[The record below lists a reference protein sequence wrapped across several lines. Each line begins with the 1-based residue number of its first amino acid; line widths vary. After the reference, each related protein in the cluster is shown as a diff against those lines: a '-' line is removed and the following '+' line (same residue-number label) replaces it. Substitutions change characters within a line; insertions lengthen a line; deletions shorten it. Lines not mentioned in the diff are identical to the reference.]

1 MTAYEYFGA
10 FFEEL
15 ASRGVRHAVCSPG
28 SRSAPLVLS
37 AHAEPRLRCWVQ
49 LDERAGG
56 YFALGLAKAR
66 RECVALIC
74 TSGSAAA
81 NYLPAVTEAFY
92 DGVALVV
99 LTADRPPELRDRGA
113 GQTIDQLG
121 LYGGHVRWG
130 VDLPVPGEVDPQHA
144 RFAAHRAVAA
154 AVGPPGGPVHLNAPL
169 REPLEPAGGQLPS
182 GVPGAEGPA
191 PLSGPAADAGGVAE
205 LARLVRNRERGV
217 LAIGPAD
224 LSEADAIAVK
234 QLGAHA
240 GWPLIAD
247 AASGLRAGDS
257 EGATIVAAG
266 QHLARTPSF
275 WDGHRPDV
283 VVRAGHPTASRAL
296 REGLAAWGSEIWL
309 VDHLDRWEEPTTVP
323 AGRWRSP
330 IGALAQGV
338 LASLGSDST
347 DPEPPQGSVD
357 QTAPE
362 GEGDRSESAWARSWR
377 LAENAAQ
384 QAITATLQ
392 PAPLL
397 EAGLA
402 RALGETVGPGAVLY
416 ASNSMPVRDL
426 DAFLAP
432 HVQLPR
438 VVAHRGTNGIDG
450 VVSAAAGMAAV
461 SPGPV
466 VLLAGDLAL
475 LHDLGGLLGAA
486 RLGIDLTVVVPN
498 NDGGGIFSFLPVAT
512 ALPEPVFKQFFDTPH
527 GTDLS
532 AVVTGLGARHHRVD
546 DEATLREALGIC
558 TAAGGIAVIEVPVD
572 TEANVAQHRLLERCV
587 RDAVARTVRTG

>member
-56 YFALGLAKAR
+56 FFALGLAKAR
-66 RECVALIC
+66 RECVALVC

-92 DGVALVV
+92 DGVALVL

-113 GQTIDQLG
+113 GQTIDQIG
-121 LYGGHVRWG
+121 LYGSHVRWAA
-130 VDLPVPGEVDPQHA
+130 DLPVPGEVDPDHA
-144 RFAAHRAVAA
+144 RFTAHRAVAA
-154 AVGPPGGPVHLNAPL
+154 AVGPPGGPVHLNVPL
-169 REPLEPAGGQLPS
+169 REPLEPAGGHLGAGASGADPPS
-182 GVPGAEGPA
+182 PRPA
-191 PLSGPAADAGGVAE
+191 PAADPSEVAE
-205 LARLVRNRERGV
+205 LAQLVRSRERGV

-224 LSEADAIAVK
+224 LCEADADALK

-247 AASGLRAGDS
+247 AASGLRAGS
-257 EGATIVAAG
+257 SGGATIVAAG

-275 WDGHRPDV
+275 WEGHRPDV
-283 VVRAGHPTASRAL
+283 LVRAGHPTAARAL

-309 VDHLDRWEEPTTVP
+309 VDPLGRWEEPTTVP

-330 IGALAQGV
+330 IGALARAV
-338 LASLGSDST
+338 LATLGSDSR
-347 DPEPPQGSVD
+347 DPESPRPRPDRMPPEND
-357 QTAPE
+357 P
-362 GEGDRSESAWARSWR
+362 DRSESAWARSWR
-377 LAENAAQ
+377 LAESAAQ
-384 QAITATLQ
+384 QTITATLE

-402 RALGETVGPGAVLY
+402 RVLGEALGPGAVLY

-432 HVQLPR
+432 GGRVPR

-450 VVSAAAGMAAV
+450 VVSAAAGMAAAG
-461 SPGPV
+461 SDPV

-475 LHDLGGLLGAA
+475 LHDLGGVLGAA

-498 NDGGGIFSFLPVAT
+498 NDGGGIFSFLPVA
-512 ALPEPVFKQFFDTPH
+512 AAVPGPVFEQFFDTPH
-527 GTDLS
+527 GADLS
-532 AVVTGLGARHHRVD
+532 AIVAGLGARHHRVD
-546 DEATLREALGIC
+546 DEATLRAALGTC
-558 TAAGGIAVIEVPVD
+558 KAAGGIGVVEVPVD
-572 TEANVAQHRLLERCV
+572 TEANVAQHRLVERSV
-587 RDAVARTVRTG
+587 RDAVARAVRTE